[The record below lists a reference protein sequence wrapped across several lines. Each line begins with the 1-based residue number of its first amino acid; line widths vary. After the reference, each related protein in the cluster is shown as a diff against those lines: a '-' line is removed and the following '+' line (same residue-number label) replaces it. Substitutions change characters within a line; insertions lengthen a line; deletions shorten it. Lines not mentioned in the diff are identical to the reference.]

1 MSEKKEGDKL
11 VVNNRKAF
19 HDFFI
24 LERMEVGI
32 SLVGTEVKS
41 LRGGRVN
48 LKDGFARIDQGE
60 LYLHNCHISPYSH
73 GNLANHEPT
82 RRRKL
87 LMGKKDI
94 WRLSGKVREKGLTL
108 VPLKIYFQRGWVKV
122 ELGLAK
128 GKNLHDK
135 RDTEAKKSAN
145 REMQRALRGKGNF
158 ED

>member
-1 MSEKKEGDKL
+1 M
-11 VVNNRKAF
+11 
-19 HDFFI
+19 
-24 LERMEVGI
+24 GI
-32 SLVGTEVKS
+32 SLFGTEVKS
-41 LRGGRVN
+41 LRAGRVN
-48 LKDGFARIDQGE
+48 LKEGFAQIDRGE

-73 GNLANHEPT
+73 GNLANHAPT

-87 LMGKKDI
+87 LMRKKEI
-94 WRLSGKVREKGLTL
+94 WRLFGKVREKGLTL
-108 VPLKIYFQRGWVKV
+108 VPLKIYFQRGWAKV

-128 GKNLHDK
+128 GKHLHDK